1 MGFHTETVVGSIRE
15 ASDFLGLPIEV
26 DGEVRYSPPAFARR
40 AVGADRALINF
51 DELTTS
57 APSVSKAML
66 RIFQEREVGELPLPA
81 TVALVAAANPPAVAV
96 DGWELPP
103 PIANRLMHLQWVFD
117 ADEWL
122 TGVTTDFAHQVCPPL
137 AAMLGPSDDA
147 AKARVR
153 GAVTAYLRAHRDQ
166 INALPRVER
175 RGTGSSEM
183 AAVDPQKASGAWPSP
198 RSWTNAMAAMEQLND
213 GDDEARYLVVKH
225 GLGCFGRI
233 WCPSAADPFLEALD
247 RYQAGAGQ
255 VIPDHGGPL
264 PALGQVVQGDLTGP
278 PAAPVDSDAGAH
290 RRQPDDGEPAVG
302 VRDPCALRHGVLEPR
317 LFEPIPDR
325 RLSVGVAR
333 RMPSSPSASRCAV
346 TSKVYRPTP
355 SDTGTVWDSGD
366 PYSPSERCGRSTTPG
381 CSRPASSVTTTR
393 SRSANPPRCDTASR
407 RSRK

>member
-1 MGFHTETVVGSIRE
+1 M
-15 ASDFLGLPIEV
+15 
-26 DGEVRYSPPAFARR
+26 RYSPPAFARR
-40 AVGADRALINF
+40 AAGADRALINF

-198 RSWTNAMAAMEQLND
+198 RSWTNAMAAMEQLHD
-213 GDDEARYLVVKH
+213 GDDEARYLVVKGCVGEGAARSYLAWLASADLYDPEAVLDDPGIVRWH
-225 GLGCFGRI
+225 GERPDKLFALLGSVTALAQTRGDRAT
-233 WCPSAADPFLEALD
+233 WEQAMAVMAAAAENGKADLAIPGTTALAN
-247 RYQAGAGQ
+247 QIPAGAA
-255 VIPDHGGPL
+255 IPRRARD
-264 PALGQVVQGDLTGP
+264 AFGDLMTRRTW
-278 PAAPVDSDAGAH
+278 AA
-290 RRQPDDGEPAVG
+290 
-302 VRDPCALRHGVLEPR
+302 
-317 LFEPIPDR
+317 
-325 RLSVGVAR
+325 
-333 RMPSSPSASRCAV
+333 
-346 TSKVYRPTP
+346 
-355 SDTGTVWDSGD
+355 
-366 PYSPSERCGRSTTPG
+366 
-381 CSRPASSVTTTR
+381 
-393 SRSANPPRCDTASR
+393 
-407 RSRK
+407 